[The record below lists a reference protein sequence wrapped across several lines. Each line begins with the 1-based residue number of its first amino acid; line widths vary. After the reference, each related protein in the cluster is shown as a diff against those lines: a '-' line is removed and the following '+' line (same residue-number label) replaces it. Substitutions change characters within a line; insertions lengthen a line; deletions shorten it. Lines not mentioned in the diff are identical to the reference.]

1 MTDADRLLRILVQ
14 GDVSAD
20 LEDRARGLI
29 GNVSWSRLFDR
40 AEAHGVVPLAARS
53 LAALGW
59 PDVPSTERAAFEA
72 ARRINAAR
80 NALVARALVR
90 VLEGLGRA
98 GVPVIPLKGVA
109 LSESL
114 YGDAALRVSADLDVL
129 VPGECVARAWMVLG
143 ELGYVMADHEERVE
157 ASEIGLLL
165 ESNIEYAFAS
175 PEAAGCPVELH
186 WGIAWRWPH
195 SAPAM
200 ADLWADARP
209 RPFRGAPAHALGP
222 EWDLLYLA
230 VHAARHRWAS
240 LKWLVDIHE
249 VCRRGGLDWEKLRAK
264 AGRFGLTEVL
274 EISLQASAA
283 LFDTP
288 LLPSRA
294 PARAL
299 PGWLDLFPATPDPL
313 DIWRGALYPARLFA
327 RPSEKVRY
335 LARVLLVPTLAE
347 RRLIRL
353 PASLRALYY
362 PLRPLRLGGRWGLDV
377 AGGIGRRFL
386 CRFLCRL
393 TSSRDRADHL
403 GSPRRLVRRGGGP
416 TRSKQESA

>member
-1 MTDADRLLRILVQ
+1 M
-14 GDVSAD
+14 
-20 LEDRARGLI
+20 
-29 GNVSWSRLFDR
+29 
-40 AEAHGVVPLAARS
+40 PLAARS

-59 PDVPSTERAAFEA
+59 RDVPPPVRAAFEA

-80 NALVARALVR
+80 NALVARALGR

-114 YGDAALRVSADLDVL
+114 YGDAALRVSADLDIL
-129 VPGECVARAWMVLG
+129 VPRECVARAWTVLG

-157 ASEIGLLL
+157 ASELGLLL
-165 ESNIEYAFAS
+165 ESNIEFAFAS

-195 SAPAM
+195 SAPAL

-222 EWDLLYLA
+222 EWELLYLA
-230 VHAARHRWAS
+230 VHAARHRWES

-249 VCRRGGLDWEKLRAK
+249 ICRRGGLDWEKVRAK
-264 AGRFGLTEVL
+264 ADRFGLTDVL

-288 LLPSRA
+288 LPSSS

-299 PGWLDLFPATPDPL
+299 PGWLELFPATPDPL
-313 DIWRGALYPARLFA
+313 DIWQGALYPARLFA
-327 RPSEKVRY
+327 RPSERLGY

-347 RRLIRL
+347 RRADPAATAPSGALLSAAPAAPGGSVGARRRAWHRTAVPGSLDIVARSGRSSGVAAAPRPPRRGTDSFEAGERL
-353 PASLRALYY
+353 R
-362 PLRPLRLGGRWGLDV
+362 
-377 AGGIGRRFL
+377 
-386 CRFLCRL
+386 
-393 TSSRDRADHL
+393 SSRLAAALGVLRSSSAPSAPPRRSTSAS
-403 GSPRRLVRRGGGP
+403 GSPG
-416 TRSKQESA
+416 SS

>member
-1 MTDADRLLRILVQ
+1 VTDTDRLLRILARGEVP
-14 GDVSAD
+14 AD
-20 LEDRARGLI
+20 LADRARGLT
-29 GNVSWSRLFDR
+29 GNVAWSRLFDQ

-59 PDVPSTERAAFEA
+59 PDVPAPVRAAFEA

-90 VLEGLGRA
+90 VLEGLDRV

-129 VPGECVARAWMVLG
+129 VPRECVARAWTVLG
-143 ELGYVMADHEERVE
+143 ELGYVMADHEERVD
-157 ASEIGLLL
+157 ASELDLLL

-195 SAPAM
+195 SAPAI

-209 RPFRGAPAHALGP
+209 RPFLGAPAHALGP
-222 EWDLLYLA
+222 EWELLYLA
-230 VHAARHRWAS
+230 VHAARHRWES
-240 LKWLVDIHE
+240 LKWLVDMHE
-249 VCRRGGLDWEKLRAK
+249 VCRRGGLDWEKVRAK
-264 AGRFGLTEVL
+264 ADRFGLTEVL
-274 EISLQASAA
+274 QISLQASAA

-288 LLPSRA
+288 LPSGP

-299 PGWLDLFPATPDPL
+299 PGWLDLFPATPVPL
-313 DIWRGALYPARLFA
+313 DIWQGALYPARLFA
-327 RPSEKVRY
+327 RPFDKVRY

-353 PASLRALYY
+353 PDSLRALYY

-377 AGGIGRRFL
+377 VGRIGRRFPG
-386 CRFLCRL
+386 RL
-393 TSSRDRADHL
+393 TSSQDRADHL
-403 GSPRRLVRRGGGP
+403 GSLRRLLRRGGEP
-416 TRSKQESA
+416 TGSNQESA

>member
-1 MTDADRLLRILVQ
+1 VTDADRLLRILAR
-14 GDVSAD
+14 GDVPAD
-20 LEDRARGLI
+20 LGDRARGLI
-29 GNVSWSRLFDR
+29 GNVSWSRFFDR

-59 PDVPSTERAAFEA
+59 PDVPSPVRAAFEA
-72 ARRINAAR
+72 ERRINAAR
-80 NALVARALVR
+80 NALVARALGR
-90 VLEGLGRA
+90 VLEGLGRVD
-98 GVPVIPLKGVA
+98 VPVIPLKGVA

-114 YGDAALRVSADLDVL
+114 YGDPSLRVSADLDVL
-129 VPGECVARAWMVLG
+129 VPRECVARAWTVLG

-157 ASEIGLLL
+157 ASELGLLL
-165 ESNIEYAFAS
+165 ESNIEAAFAS

-186 WGIAWRWPH
+186 WDIAWRWPH
-195 SAPAM
+195 GAPAI

-222 EWDLLYLA
+222 EWELLYLA
-230 VHAARHRWAS
+230 VHAARHRWES

-249 VCRRGGLDWEKLRAK
+249 VCRRGGLDWEKVRAK
-264 AGRFGLTEVL
+264 ADRFGLTEVL

-288 LLPSRA
+288 LPSSPRT
-294 PARAL
+294 RAL
-299 PGWLDLFPATPDPL
+299 PGWLGLFPATPDPL
-313 DIWRGALYPARLFA
+313 DIWQGALYPARLFA

-335 LARVLLVPTLAE
+335 LAGVLLVPTLAE

-377 AGGIGRRFL
+377 ARGIGR
-386 CRFLCRL
+386 RFLCRL

-403 GSPRRLVRRGGGP
+403 GSLRRLVRRGGGP

>member
-1 MTDADRLLRILVQ
+1 VTDTDRLLRILARGEVP
-14 GDVSAD
+14 AD
-20 LEDRARGLI
+20 LEGRARGLT
-29 GNVSWSRLFDR
+29 GNVVWSRLFDQ
-40 AEAHGVVPLAARS
+40 AEAHGVLPLAARS

-59 PDVPSTERAAFEA
+59 PDVPAPVRAAFEA

-90 VLEGLGRA
+90 VLEGLGSA

-129 VPGECVARAWMVLG
+129 VPRECVARAWTVLR
-143 ELGYVMADHEERVE
+143 ELGYVMAAHEERVD
-157 ASEIGLLL
+157 ASEFDLLL

-195 SAPAM
+195 SAPAI

-209 RPFRGAPAHALGP
+209 RPFLGAPAHALGP
-222 EWDLLYLA
+222 EWELLYLA
-230 VHAARHRWAS
+230 VHAARHRWES

-249 VCRRGGLDWEKLRAK
+249 VCRRGGLDWEKVWAK
-264 AGRFGLTEVL
+264 ADRFGLTEVL
-274 EISLQASAA
+274 QISLQASAA

-288 LLPSRA
+288 LPSSP

-299 PGWLDLFPATPDPL
+299 PGWLDLFPATPDAL
-313 DIWRGALYPARLFA
+313 DIWQGALYPARLFA
-327 RPSEKVRY
+327 RPSEKVGY

-353 PASLRALYY
+353 PPRLRALYY

-377 AGGIGRRFL
+377 VRGIGRRFPG
-386 CRFLCRL
+386 RL
-393 TSSRDRADHL
+393 TSSRDRTDHL
-403 GSPRRLVRRGGGP
+403 GSLGRLVRRGGGP
-416 TRSKQESA
+416 TRSKRESA

>member
-1 MTDADRLLRILVQ
+1 VTDADRLLRILAR
-14 GDVSAD
+14 GDVPAD
-20 LEDRARGLI
+20 LEDRARRLI

-59 PDVPSTERAAFEA
+59 PDVPVPVRTAFEA

-80 NALVARALVR
+80 NALVARALRR
-90 VLEGLGRA
+90 VLEGLGRV

-129 VPGECVARAWMVLG
+129 VPRDCVARAWTVLG
-143 ELGYVMADHEERVE
+143 ELGYVMAGHEERVE
-157 ASEIGLLL
+157 ASELGLLL
-165 ESNIEYAFAS
+165 ESNIEYAFTS
-175 PEAAGCPVELH
+175 PGAAGCPVELH
-186 WGIAWRWPH
+186 WDIAWRWPH
-195 SAPAM
+195 SAPAI

-222 EWDLLYLA
+222 EWELLYLA
-230 VHAARHRWAS
+230 VHAARHRWES

-249 VCRRGGLDWEKLRAK
+249 ICRRGGLDWEKVRAK
-264 AGRFGLTEVL
+264 ADRFGLTDVL

-288 LLPSRA
+288 IPSRA
-294 PARAL
+294 PPRAL
-299 PGWLDLFPATPDPL
+299 PGWLELFPATPDPL
-313 DIWRGALYPARLFA
+313 DIWQGALYPARLFA
-327 RPSEKVRY
+327 RPSERLGY

-353 PASLRALYY
+353 PRRLRAFYY
-362 PLRPLRLGGRWGLDV
+362 LLRPLRLGGRWGLDV
-377 AGGIGRRFL
+377 VRRIGRQFPG
-386 CRFLCRL
+386 RL
-393 TSSRDRADHL
+393 TSSGDRADDL
-403 GSPRRLVRRGGGP
+403 GSLRRLIRRDGSTP
-416 TRSKQESA
+416 SKQESA

>member
-1 MTDADRLLRILVQ
+1 VTDTDRLLRILARGEVP
-14 GDVSAD
+14 AD
-20 LEDRARGLI
+20 LADRARGLT
-29 GNVSWSRLFDR
+29 GNVAWSRLFDQ

-59 PDVPSTERAAFEA
+59 PDVPAPVRAAFEA

-90 VLEGLGRA
+90 VLEGLDRV

-129 VPGECVARAWMVLG
+129 VPRECVARAWTVLG
-143 ELGYVMADHEERVE
+143 ELGYVMADHEERVD
-157 ASEIGLLL
+157 ASELDLLL

-195 SAPAM
+195 SAPAI

-209 RPFRGAPAHALGP
+209 RPFLGAPAHALGP
-222 EWDLLYLA
+222 EWELLYLA
-230 VHAARHRWAS
+230 VHAARHRWES
-240 LKWLVDIHE
+240 LKWLVDMHE
-249 VCRRGGLDWEKLRAK
+249 VCRRGGLDWEKVRAK
-264 AGRFGLTEVL
+264 ADRFGLTEVL
-274 EISLQASAA
+274 QISLQASAA

-288 LLPSRA
+288 LPSGP

-299 PGWLDLFPATPDPL
+299 PGWLDLFPATPVPL
-313 DIWRGALYPARLFA
+313 DIWQGALYPARLFA
-327 RPSEKVRY
+327 RPFDKVRY

-353 PASLRALYY
+353 PDSLRALYY

-377 AGGIGRRFL
+377 VGRIGRRFPG
-386 CRFLCRL
+386 RL
-393 TSSRDRADHL
+393 TSSQDRADHL
-403 GSPRRLVRRGGGP
+403 GSLRRLVRRGGEP
-416 TRSKQESA
+416 TGSNQESA

>member
-1 MTDADRLLRILVQ
+1 
-14 GDVSAD
+14 
-20 LEDRARGLI
+20 
-29 GNVSWSRLFDR
+29 
-40 AEAHGVVPLAARS
+40 VPLAARS

-59 PDVPSTERAAFEA
+59 RDVPPPVRAAFEA

-80 NALVARALVR
+80 NALVARALGR

-114 YGDAALRVSADLDVL
+114 YGDAGLRVSADLDVL
-129 VPGECVARAWMVLG
+129 VPRDCVPRAWTVLG
-143 ELGYVMADHEERVE
+143 ELGYVMADQEEPVE
-157 ASEIGLLL
+157 ASELGLLL

-195 SAPAM
+195 SAPAL

-209 RPFRGAPAHALGP
+209 RLFRGAPALALGP
-222 EWDLLYLA
+222 EWELLYLA
-230 VHAARHRWAS
+230 VHAARHRWEA
-240 LKWLVDIHE
+240 LKWLVDIHH
-249 VCRRGGLDWEKLRAK
+249 VCRRGGLDWEKVRAK
-264 AGRFGLTEVL
+264 ADRFGLTDVL

-288 LLPSRA
+288 DPSSPPA
-294 PARAL
+294 PAL

-313 DIWRGALYPARLFA
+313 DIWQGALYPARLFA
-327 RPSEKVRY
+327 RPSERLGY

-347 RRLIRL
+347 RRLVRL
-353 PASLRALYY
+353 PRRLRALYY
-362 PLRPLRLGGRWGLDV
+362 PLRPLRLGGRWGLEV
-377 AGGIGRRFL
+377 VRRIGRRSPS
-386 CRFLCRL
+386 RL
-393 TSSRDRADHL
+393 TSSRDQADHR
-403 GSPRRLVRRGGGP
+403 GSMPPFTRRGAGP
-416 TRSKQESA
+416 ARSKQERA

>member
-1 MTDADRLLRILVQ
+1 VTDADRLLRILAR
-14 GDVSAD
+14 GDVPAG

-59 PDVPSTERAAFEA
+59 RDVPPPVRAVFDA

-80 NALVARALVR
+80 NALVARALGR

-114 YGDAALRVSADLDVL
+114 YGDAGLRVSADLDVL
-129 VPGECVARAWMVLG
+129 VPRDCVPRAWTVLG
-143 ELGYVMADHEERVE
+143 ELGYVMADQEEPVE
-157 ASEIGLLL
+157 ASELGLLL

-195 SAPAM
+195 SAPAL

-209 RPFRGAPAHALGP
+209 RLFRGAPALALGP
-222 EWDLLYLA
+222 EWELLYLA
-230 VHAARHRWAS
+230 VHAARHRWEA
-240 LKWLVDIHE
+240 LKWLVDIHH
-249 VCRRGGLDWEKLRAK
+249 VCRRGGLDWEKVRAK
-264 AGRFGLTEVL
+264 ADRFGLTDVL

-288 LLPSRA
+288 DPSSPPA
-294 PARAL
+294 PAL

-313 DIWRGALYPARLFA
+313 DIWQGALYPARLFA
-327 RPSEKVRY
+327 RPSERLGY

-347 RRLIRL
+347 RRLVRL
-353 PASLRALYY
+353 PRRLRALYY
-362 PLRPLRLGGRWGLDV
+362 PLRPLRLGGRWGLEV
-377 AGGIGRRFL
+377 VRRIGRRSPS
-386 CRFLCRL
+386 RL
-393 TSSRDRADHL
+393 TSSRDQADHR
-403 GSPRRLVRRGGGP
+403 GSMPPFTRRGAGP
-416 TRSKQESA
+416 ARSKQERA

>member
-1 MTDADRLLRILVQ
+1 VTDADRLLRILAP
-14 GDVSAD
+14 GDVPAD

-59 PDVPSTERAAFEA
+59 RDVPPPVRAAFEA

-80 NALVARALVR
+80 NALVARALGR
-90 VLEGLGRA
+90 VLEGLGRV

-114 YGDAALRVSADLDVL
+114 YGDAAIRVSADLDVL
-129 VPGECVARAWMVLG
+129 VPRECVSRAWTVLG
-143 ELGYVMADHEERVE
+143 ELGYVMAAHEERVE
-157 ASEIGLLL
+157 ESELGLLL
-165 ESNIEYAFAS
+165 ESNIEAAFAS

-186 WGIAWRWPH
+186 WDIAWRWPH
-195 SAPAM
+195 SAPAL

-222 EWDLLYLA
+222 EWELLYLA
-230 VHAARHRWAS
+230 VHAARHRWES

-249 VCRRGGLDWEKLRAK
+249 ICRRGGFDWKKVHAK
-264 AGRFGLTEVL
+264 ADRFGLTDVL

-283 LFDTP
+283 LLDTP
-288 LLPSRA
+288 LPARPA
-294 PARAL
+294 ARAL
-299 PGWLDLFPATPDPL
+299 PDWLELFPATPDPL
-313 DIWRGALYPARLFA
+313 DIWQGALYPARLFA
-327 RPSEKVRY
+327 RPSERLGY

-353 PASLRALYY
+353 PRRLRALYY

-377 AGGIGRRFL
+377 VRRLGRRFPG
-386 CRFLCRL
+386 RL

-403 GSPRRLVRRGGGP
+403 GSLRRLVRRGGGP
-416 TRSKQESA
+416 TRSKQEST

>member
-1 MTDADRLLRILVQ
+1 MTDADRLLRILAR
-14 GDVSAD
+14 GDVPAE

-59 PDVPSTERAAFEA
+59 RDVPPPVRAAFEG

-80 NALVARALVR
+80 NALVARALGR
-90 VLEGLGRA
+90 VLEGLGRV

-129 VPGECVARAWMVLG
+129 VPRECVTRAWTVLS
-143 ELGYVMADHEERVE
+143 ELGYAAADREERVE
-157 ASEIGLLL
+157 ASELGLLL
-165 ESNIEYAFAS
+165 ESNIEYTFAS

-195 SAPAM
+195 SAPAL

-209 RPFRGAPAHALGP
+209 RPFRGAPAFALGP
-222 EWDLLYLA
+222 EWELLYLA
-230 VHAARHRWAS
+230 VHAARHRWES

-249 VCRRGGLDWEKLRAK
+249 VCRRGGLDWEKVRAK
-264 AGRFGLTEVL
+264 ADRFGLTEVL

-288 LLPSRA
+288 LPSSP

-299 PGWLDLFPATPDPL
+299 PGWLELFPATLDPL
-313 DIWRGALYPARLFA
+313 DIWQGALYPARLFA

-377 AGGIGRRFL
+377 VRGIGRRFP
-386 CRFLCRL
+386 CRL
-393 TSSRDRADHL
+393 TSSRDRADHR
-403 GSPRRLVRRGGGP
+403 GSLRRLVRRGGGP

>member
-1 MTDADRLLRILVQ
+1 MTDADRLLRILAR
-14 GDVSAD
+14 GGLPAD
-20 LEDRARGLI
+20 LEDRARGLT
-29 GNVSWSRLFDR
+29 GTVSWSRLFDR

-59 PDVPSTERAAFEA
+59 PDVPSPVRAAFEA

-80 NALVARALVR
+80 NALVARALGR
-90 VLEGLGRA
+90 VLEGLGRVGLPA
-98 GVPVIPLKGVA
+98 IPLKGVA

-129 VPGECVARAWMVLG
+129 VPRECVAPAWTVLG
-143 ELGYVMADHEERVE
+143 ELGYAAADREDRVE
-157 ASEIGLLL
+157 ASELGLLL

-186 WGIAWRWPH
+186 WDIAWRWPH
-195 SAPAM
+195 SASAI

-209 RPFRGAPAHALGP
+209 RPFRGAPAHALSH
-222 EWDLLYLA
+222 EWELLYLA
-230 VHAARHRWAS
+230 AHAARHRWDA
-240 LKWLVDIHE
+240 LKWLVDIHQ
-249 VCRRGGLDWEKLRAK
+249 VCRHGGLDWEKVRAK
-264 AGRFGLTEVL
+264 ADRFGLGDVL

-288 LLPSRA
+288 LPSSPA
-294 PARAL
+294 ARAL
-299 PGWLDLFPATPDPL
+299 PGWLELFPATPDPL
-313 DIWRGALYPARLFA
+313 DIWQGALYPARLFA
-327 RPSEKVRY
+327 RPAEKVGY

-353 PASLRALYY
+353 PRRLRALYY

-377 AGGIGRRFL
+377 ARGIGR
-386 CRFLCRL
+386 RFLCRL

-403 GSPRRLVRRGGGP
+403 GSLRRLVRRGGGP

>member
-1 MTDADRLLRILVQ
+1 VTDADRLLRILAL
-14 GDVSAD
+14 GDVPVD
-20 LEDRARGLI
+20 LEDRARRLI

-59 PDVPSTERAAFEA
+59 PDVPSPVRAAFEA

-80 NALVARALVR
+80 NALVARALGR
-90 VLEGLGRA
+90 VLEGLGRV
-98 GVPVIPLKGVA
+98 GVPAIPLKGVA

-129 VPGECVARAWMVLG
+129 VPRDCVARAWTVLG
-143 ELGYVMADHEERVE
+143 ELGYVMAGHEERVE
-157 ASEIGLLL
+157 ASELGLLL

-186 WGIAWRWPH
+186 WDIAWRWPH
-195 SAPAM
+195 GAPAI

-222 EWDLLYLA
+222 EWELLYLA
-230 VHAARHRWAS
+230 VHAARHRWES

-249 VCRRGGLDWEKLRAK
+249 VCRRGGLDWEKVRAK
-264 AGRFGLTEVL
+264 ADRFGLTDVL

-288 LLPSRA
+288 IPSRDSS
-294 PARAL
+294 RGL
-299 PGWLDLFPATPDPL
+299 PGWLELFPATPDPL
-313 DIWRGALYPARLFA
+313 DIWQGALYPARLFA
-327 RPSEKVRY
+327 RPSERLGY

-353 PASLRALYY
+353 PRRLRALYY
-362 PLRPLRLGGRWGLDV
+362 LLRPLRLGGRWALDV
-377 AGGIGRRFL
+377 TRRIGRRFPG
-386 CRFLCRL
+386 RL

-403 GSPRRLVRRGGGP
+403 GSLRRLVRRGGGP

>member
-1 MTDADRLLRILVQ
+1 MTDADRLLRILAR
-14 GDVSAD
+14 GDVPAD

-59 PDVPSTERAAFEA
+59 RDVPPPVRAAFEA

-80 NALVARALVR
+80 NALVARALGR

-114 YGDAALRVSADLDVL
+114 YGDAGLRVSADLDVL
-129 VPGECVARAWMVLG
+129 VPRDCVPRAWTVLG
-143 ELGYVMADHEERVE
+143 ELGYVMADQEEPVE
-157 ASEIGLLL
+157 ASELGLLL

-195 SAPAM
+195 SAPAL

-209 RPFRGAPAHALGP
+209 RLFRGAPAFALGP
-222 EWDLLYLA
+222 EWELLYLA
-230 VHAARHRWAS
+230 VHAARHRWEA
-240 LKWLVDIHE
+240 LKWLVDIHH
-249 VCRRGGLDWEKLRAK
+249 VCRRGGLDWEKVRAK
-264 AGRFGLTEVL
+264 ADRFGLTDVL

-288 LLPSRA
+288 DPSSPPA
-294 PARAL
+294 PAL

-313 DIWRGALYPARLFA
+313 DIWQGALYPARLFA
-327 RPSEKVRY
+327 RPSERLGY

-347 RRLIRL
+347 RRLVRL
-353 PASLRALYY
+353 PRRLRALYY
-362 PLRPLRLGGRWGLDV
+362 PLRPLRLGGRWGLEV
-377 AGGIGRRFL
+377 VRRIGRRSPS
-386 CRFLCRL
+386 RL
-393 TSSRDRADHL
+393 TSSRDQADHR
-403 GSPRRLVRRGGGP
+403 GSMPPFTRRGAGP
-416 TRSKQESA
+416 ARSKQERA

>member
-1 MTDADRLLRILVQ
+1 VTDADRLLRILARGGVP
-14 GDVSAD
+14 AD

-29 GNVSWSRLFDR
+29 GTVSWSRLLDR
-40 AEAHGVVPLAARS
+40 AEAHGVVPLAGRS

-59 PDVPSTERAAFEA
+59 PDVPPPVRAAFEA

-129 VPGECVARAWMVLG
+129 VPRDCVARAWAVLG
-143 ELGYVMADHEERVE
+143 ELGYVMAGHEERVE
-157 ASEIGLLL
+157 GTELGLLL

-195 SAPAM
+195 SARAL

-222 EWDLLYLA
+222 EWELLYLA
-230 VHAARHRWAS
+230 VHAARHRWEF
-240 LKWLVDIHE
+240 LKWMADIHE
-249 VCRRGGLDWEKLRAK
+249 VCRRGGLDWEKVHDK
-264 AGRFGLTEVL
+264 ADRFGLADVL

-283 LFDTP
+283 LFGTP
-288 LLPSRA
+288 LPSRP

-313 DIWRGALYPARLFA
+313 DLWQGALYPARLFA
-327 RPSEKVRY
+327 RPSERLGY

-353 PASLRALYY
+353 PRRLRALYY
-362 PLRPLRLGGRWGLDV
+362 PLRPLRLGARWGLDV
-377 AGGIGRRFL
+377 MRGIGRRFPG
-386 CRFLCRL
+386 RL

-403 GSPRRLVRRGGGP
+403 GSLRPPVRRGGGP
-416 TRSKQESA
+416 TRSNQESA

>member
-1 MTDADRLLRILVQ
+1 MTDTDRLLAILAAGGVP
-14 GDVSAD
+14 AD
-20 LEDRARGLI
+20 LEHRARGLI

-59 PDVPSTERAAFEA
+59 RDVPPPVRAAFEA

-80 NALVARALVR
+80 NALVARALGR

-114 YGDAALRVSADLDVL
+114 YGDAALRVSADLDIL
-129 VPGECVARAWMVLG
+129 VPRECVARAWTVLS

-157 ASEIGLLL
+157 ASELGLLL
-165 ESNIEYAFAS
+165 ESNIEFAFAS

-195 SAPAM
+195 GAPAI

-222 EWDLLYLA
+222 EWELLYLA
-230 VHAARHRWAS
+230 VHAARHRWES

-249 VCRRGGLDWEKLRAK
+249 ICRRGGLDWEKVRAK
-264 AGRFGLTEVL
+264 ADRFGLTDVL

-288 LLPSRA
+288 LPSSP

-299 PGWLDLFPATPDPL
+299 PGWLELFPATPDPL
-313 DIWRGALYPARLFA
+313 DIWQGALYPARLFA
-327 RPSEKVRY
+327 RPSERLGY

-353 PASLRALYY
+353 PGAF
-362 PLRPLRLGGRWGLDV
+362 GRSTIRCARCAWGV
-377 AGGIGRRFL
+377 AGVSTSRVGIGRRFPG
-386 CRFLCRL
+386 RL

-403 GSPRRLVRRGGGP
+403 GSLRRLVRRSGGP

>member
-1 MTDADRLLRILVQ
+1 VTDTDRLLRILARGEVP
-14 GDVSAD
+14 AD
-20 LEDRARGLI
+20 LEGRARGLT
-29 GNVSWSRLFDR
+29 GNVVWSRLFDQ
-40 AEAHGVVPLAARS
+40 AEAHGVLPLAARS

-59 PDVPSTERAAFEA
+59 PDVPAQVRAAFEA

-90 VLEGLGRA
+90 VLEGLGSA

-129 VPGECVARAWMVLG
+129 VPRECVARAWTVLR
-143 ELGYVMADHEERVE
+143 ELGYVMAAHEERVD
-157 ASEIGLLL
+157 ASELDLLL

-195 SAPAM
+195 SAPAI

-209 RPFRGAPAHALGP
+209 RPFLGAPAHALGP
-222 EWDLLYLA
+222 EWELLYLA
-230 VHAARHRWAS
+230 VHAARHRWES

-249 VCRRGGLDWEKLRAK
+249 VCRRGGLDWEKVWAK
-264 AGRFGLTEVL
+264 ADRFGLTEVL
-274 EISLQASAA
+274 QISLQASAA

-288 LLPSRA
+288 LPSSP

-299 PGWLDLFPATPDPL
+299 PGWLDLFPATPDAL
-313 DIWRGALYPARLFA
+313 DIWQGALYPARLFA
-327 RPSEKVRY
+327 RPSEKVGY

-353 PASLRALYY
+353 PPRLRALYY

-377 AGGIGRRFL
+377 VRGIGRR
-386 CRFLCRL
+386 CPGRL
-393 TSSRDRADHL
+393 TSSRDRTDHL
-403 GSPRRLVRRGGGP
+403 GSLGRLVRRGGGP
-416 TRSKQESA
+416 TRSKRESA

>member
-1 MTDADRLLRILVQ
+1 VTDTDRLLRILARGEVP
-14 GDVSAD
+14 AD
-20 LEDRARGLI
+20 LADRARGLT
-29 GNVSWSRLFDR
+29 GNVAWSRLFDQ

-59 PDVPSTERAAFEA
+59 PDVPAPVRAAFEA

-90 VLEGLGRA
+90 VLEGLDRV

-129 VPGECVARAWMVLG
+129 VPRECVARAWTVLG
-143 ELGYVMADHEERVE
+143 ELGYVMADHEERVD
-157 ASEIGLLL
+157 ASELDLLL

-195 SAPAM
+195 SAPAI

-209 RPFRGAPAHALGP
+209 RPFLGAPAHALGP
-222 EWDLLYLA
+222 EWELLYLA
-230 VHAARHRWAS
+230 VHAARHRWES

-249 VCRRGGLDWEKLRAK
+249 VCCRGGLDWERVRAK
-264 AGRFGLTEVL
+264 ADRFGLTEVL
-274 EISLQASAA
+274 DISLQASAA

-288 LLPSRA
+288 LPPGM

-299 PGWLDLFPATPDPL
+299 PRWLELFPATPDAL
-313 DIWRGALYPARLFA
+313 DIWQGALYPARLFA
-327 RPSEKVRY
+327 RPSDRLGY

-353 PASLRALYY
+353 PDSLRALYY

-377 AGGIGRRFL
+377 VGRIGRRFPG
-386 CRFLCRL
+386 RL
-393 TSSRDRADHL
+393 TSSQDRADHL
-403 GSPRRLVRRGGGP
+403 GSLRRLVRRGGEP
-416 TRSKQESA
+416 TGSNQESA

>member
-1 MTDADRLLRILVQ
+1 MTDADRLLRILA
-14 GDVSAD
+14 GGGLSAD
-20 LEDRARGLI
+20 LDNRARGLT
-29 GNVSWSRLFDR
+29 GTVSWPRLFDR

-59 PDVPSTERAAFEA
+59 PDVPSPVRAAFEA

-80 NALVARALVR
+80 NALVARALGR
-90 VLEGLGRA
+90 VLEGLGRV

-129 VPGECVARAWMVLG
+129 VPRECVARAWTVLD
-143 ELGYVMADHEERVE
+143 ELGYVMAGHEERVE
-157 ASEIGLLL
+157 ASELGLLL

-186 WGIAWRWPH
+186 WDIAWRWPH
-195 SAPAM
+195 GPAAI

-209 RPFRGAPAHALGP
+209 RPFRGAPALALGP
-222 EWDLLYLA
+222 EWELLYLA
-230 VHAARHRWAS
+230 VHAARHRWES

-249 VCRRGGLDWEKLRAK
+249 ICRRGGLDWAKVRAK
-264 AGRFGLTEVL
+264 ADRFGLTDAL
-274 EISLQASAA
+274 EISLRASAV

-288 LLPSRA
+288 IPSSG

-299 PGWLDLFPATPDPL
+299 PGWLALFPATPDPL

-327 RPSEKVRY
+327 RPSEKLRY

-353 PASLRALYY
+353 PARLRALYY

-377 AGGIGRRFL
+377 VRGIGRRL
-386 CRFLCRL
+386 SGRL
-393 TSSRDRADHL
+393 TSSRDRADHR
-403 GSPRRLVRRGGGP
+403 GPMRRLVRRAGRP
-416 TRSKQESA
+416 ARSKQESA